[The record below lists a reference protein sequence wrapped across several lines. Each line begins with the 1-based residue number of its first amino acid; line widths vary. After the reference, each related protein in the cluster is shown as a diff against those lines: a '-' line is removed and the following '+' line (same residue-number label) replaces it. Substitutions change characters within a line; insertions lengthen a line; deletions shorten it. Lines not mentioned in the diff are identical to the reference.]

1 MSGFFE
7 VIVHDLQQNPSL
19 TGLCAGYERG
29 EWRSNQL
36 AKKIMRE
43 LPDFALRHSEKEG
56 LSHENAMKSIAEA
69 ALTIYQTEKYAKRGE
84 FGELLLHVI
93 LKELFNTIPAVSKIY
108 FKDAP
113 NDTVKGFDAV
123 HVVASEDDLEL
134 WLGEVKF
141 YKSISSAITDVTE
154 ELEKHLDTNYLRNE
168 FLLVSHKID
177 DAWPHADKLNKLID
191 PDTSLD
197 KVFKTVCIPVLLTY
211 DSDTTKRFSELT
223 DDYKRE
229 LLAELTTH
237 YKKFEEKSPIKNLRV
252 RLILFP
258 LQDKTLLVSELHK
271 ILEAAKC
278 L

>member
-1 MSGFFE
+1 MSEFFE
-7 VIVHDLQQNPSL
+7 VIVHNLLPNPSL
-19 TGLCAGYERG
+19 TGVCAGYERG
-29 EWRSNQL
+29 SWRSNQL

-43 LPDFALRHSEKEG
+43 LPDFALRYSEKEG

-69 ALTIYQTEKYAKRGE
+69 ALTIYQTDKYAKRGE

-123 HVVASEDDLEL
+123 HIVASEDELEL

-141 YKSISSAITDVTE
+141 YSSISSAITDVTK

-177 DAWPHADKLNKLID
+177 EAWPHADKLNKLID

-197 KVFKTVCIPVLLTY
+197 KVFKAVCIPVLLTY

-223 DDYKRE
+223 EDYKRE

-258 LQDKTLLVSELHK
+258 LQDKALLVNELHK

>member
-1 MSGFFE
+1 MSEFFE
-7 VIVHDLQQNPSL
+7 VVVHNLQQNPSL

-29 EWRSNQL
+29 SWRSNQL

-43 LPDFALRHSEKEG
+43 LPDFALRYSEKEG

-69 ALTIYQTEKYAKRGE
+69 ALTIYQTDKYAKRGE

-123 HVVASEDDLEL
+123 HVVASENELEL

-141 YKSISSAITDVTE
+141 YSSISSAITDVTK

-177 DAWPHADKLNKLID
+177 EAWPHADKLSKLID

-197 KVFKTVCIPVLLTY
+197 KVFKAVCIPVLLTY

-223 DDYKRE
+223 EDYKRE
-229 LLAELTTH
+229 LLVELTTH

-258 LQDKTLLVSELHK
+258 LQDKTLLVNELHR